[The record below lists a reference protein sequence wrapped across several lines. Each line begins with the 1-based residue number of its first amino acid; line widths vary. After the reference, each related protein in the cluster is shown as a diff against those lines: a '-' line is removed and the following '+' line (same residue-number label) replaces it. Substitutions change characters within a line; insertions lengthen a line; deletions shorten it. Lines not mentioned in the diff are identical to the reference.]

1 MLQWHV
7 LSIFEDN
14 PLKKVVQFVV
24 ANSESIA
31 GSFVDYEEIE
41 DVLSVFETIFDSWD
55 LNILDS

>member
-1 MLQWHV
+1 M

-41 DVLSVFETIFDSWD
+41 DVLSVFETIFDS
-55 LNILDS
+55 